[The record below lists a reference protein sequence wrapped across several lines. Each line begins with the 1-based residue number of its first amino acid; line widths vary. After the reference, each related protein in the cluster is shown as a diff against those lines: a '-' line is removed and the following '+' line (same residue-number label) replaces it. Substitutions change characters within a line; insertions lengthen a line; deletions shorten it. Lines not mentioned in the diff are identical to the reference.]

1 MQENLRMT
9 PSVQKNICEY
19 FNGDYQDSVYQYRSG
34 SNLVEM
40 YTTRFGTPNI
50 VAGPSR
56 WTLCDDTINYMY
68 EMGNINEFFTV
79 MLSLR
84 NINKLKLRTR

>member
-40 YTTRFGTPNI
+40 YTTRFGTQILWLALPD
-50 VAGPSR
+50 GH
-56 WTLCDDTINYMY
+56 C
-68 EMGNINEFFTV
+68 V
-79 MLSLR
+79 M
-84 NINKLKLRTR
+84 TR